1 MSTCVT
7 AEVRVSVTVLPE
19 MATPPEATRRRA
31 PFTVTRKA
39 PGDGSEPVSRVSV
52 KVIVSAFPCTVALSK
67 CSGNWPRSTS
77 RSETFWFA
85 ENTRLAMAAPILF
98 PPLE

>member
-1 MSTCVT
+1 
-7 AEVRVSVTVLPE
+7 
-19 MATPPEATRRRA
+19 MATPPEATLRRA

-52 KVIVSAFPCTVALSK
+52 KVIVSTFPSTVALSK
-67 CSGNWPRSTS
+67 NGSARSECTS

>member
-52 KVIVSAFPCTVALSK
+52 KVILNVFPSTAAFWSALRAGGEPLGKVPPGSTGERPCE
-67 CSGNWPRSTS
+67 R
-77 RSETFWFA
+77 
-85 ENTRLAMAAPILF
+85 
-98 PPLE
+98 